1 MCSFMP
7 EHPSEEKP
15 TEKKSLGNQIADL
28 IVKAIRT
35 GGIGVGGLGAFW
47 MLFKEG
53 DVPKA
58 IVSAAIGLAVSYGA
72 SLLKPL
78 HEGNQRRLE
87 STGKSIDK
95 AVDRGTQ
102 VIANR
107 LTGLE
112 EKYFQC
118 QAKACRLYR
127 SEGMQQ
133 YDGIFGSTLEEVYVP
148 LQLDISSL
156 PVGLRSRQ
164 AMQQITE
171 AGFEHHYQIWDLLKK
186 AETQE
191 IFRQV
196 VILAWGGYGKTTLLK
211 HIAFTY
217 GMNQQGKH
225 GVARKVPFLLVLR
238 KYRDTIAQPNPPSL
252 PELIAQYHQP
262 SLPDSQDFKLSAD
275 WVKDNLK
282 RGDAI
287 VLFDGFDEVAKGQRP
302 SVAKWIEEQMRLY
315 GKSVF
320 LLTSR
325 PKAYNEQEAGDRV
338 ELSTRLWVRDFDQ
351 EMRRDFV
358 RKWYLC
364 QERRKYGED
373 APEVQYIADEAA
385 LGLLSEIEA
394 RPELRDLAKNPLLL
408 NMITTFHRRYPG
420 ADLPRRRVELYQEI
434 CRLQLRDRP
443 SARKLET
450 LLIHCEAQVILQMLA
465 LEMMIEREE
474 IVDRTVLLDRLAR
487 YLTEQGESID
497 AKEFLDQVVQ
507 ISELLVEREPEE
519 FEFAHLSFQEYLA
532 AVQILQRK
540 QEWFLYER
548 LNDDR
553 WKPTILL
560 YVGLI
565 KNPTALIQEAMQRGA
580 TDFAYRCFQETTK
593 AIDPAL
599 KKQLTALKASVETS
613 QYQRL
618 EEFLSRG
625 EWEAADNETYRLMI
639 TAVGKEEGQYFEPEE
654 LLNFPCDA
662 LKAIDGLWVKYSNG
676 HFGFSVQKEIY
687 LECGGIPDGQYHEQA
702 WDNFCHAN
710 GWRVDNKYVRATF
723 DASSP
728 RGHLPWGGFVGII
741 GGRFVT
747 LLSHRDL

>member
-1 MCSFMP
+1 MP
-7 EHPSEEKP
+7 EQPSDEKR
-15 TEKKSLGNQIADL
+15 TEQESLNNQIADIL
-28 IVKAIRT
+28 VKAIRT
-35 GGIGVGGLGAFW
+35 GGVGVGGLGAFW

-53 DVPKA
+53 DIPKA
-58 IVSAAIGLAVSYGA
+58 IASAAIGVLVSYGA

-87 STGKSIDK
+87 NTGKSIDQ
-95 AVDRGTQ
+95 AVDHGTQ

-148 LQLDISSL
+148 LELDTSALS
-156 PVGLRSRQ
+156 VGFRSKQ
-164 AMQQITE
+164 EIQQIVE
-171 AGFEHHYQIWDLLKK
+171 ESSDRRYQIWDLLKK
-186 AETQE
+186 AEKQDV
-191 IFRQV
+191 FRQI

-217 GMNQQGKH
+217 GMNQQGKY
-225 GVARKVPFLLVLR
+225 GVSRKFPFLLVLR
-238 KYRDTIAQPNPPSL
+238 KYRETIAQSNPLSL
-252 PELIAQYHQP
+252 PELIVQHHQP

-275 WVKDNLK
+275 WVKDKLK

-287 VLFDGFDEVAKGQRP
+287 VMLDGFDEVAKEQRS

-320 LLTSR
+320 VLTSR

-338 ELSTRLWVRDFDQ
+338 ELSTRLWVKDFDQ
-351 EMRRDFV
+351 KMRRDFV
-358 RKWYLC
+358 QKWYLC

-373 APEVQYIADEAA
+373 APEVQQEAMEAA
-385 LGLLSEIEA
+385 TELLSQIEA

-450 LLIHCEAQVILQMLA
+450 LLVQCDAQVILQMLA
-465 LEMMIEREE
+465 LEMMINREE
-474 IVDRTVLLDRLAR
+474 IVDRATLLDRLAR
-487 YLTEQGESID
+487 YLTEQGETVD

-507 ISELLVEREPEE
+507 ISELLVEREPDE

-532 AVQILQRK
+532 AVEIVRK
-540 QEWFLYER
+540 RQEESLYER

-580 TDFAYRCFQETTK
+580 TEFAYRCFQETTK
-593 AIDPAL
+593 AIDPGL
-599 KKQLTALKASVETS
+599 KLQLTALKASVETS
-613 QYQRL
+613 QYQKL
-618 EEFLSRG
+618 EEYLSQG
-625 EWEAADNETYRLMI
+625 QWEEADNETYRLMI
-639 TAVGKEEGQYFEPEE
+639 TAVGKEEGQYFESEE
-654 LLNFPCDA
+654 LLNFPCEV

-676 HFGFSVQKEIY
+676 HFGFSVQKKIY
-687 LECGGIPDGQYHEQA
+687 LECGGIPDGQYHEEA
-702 WDNFCHAN
+702 WDKFCHAN
-710 GWRVDNKYVRATF
+710 GWKVDDRYTNVTF
-723 DASSP
+723 STSSP
-728 RGHLPWGGFVGII
+728 RGHLPVWGG
-741 GGRFVT
+741 GGGS